1 MMTRI
6 LSVNPE
12 KICLK
17 NIKYAAELIRK
28 GGLVAFP
35 TETVYGLGANAF
47 DAYAVARIFE
57 VKKRPRFD
65 PIIVHIFSRKDIKN
79 ICFDVDER
87 ANMLMDR
94 FWPGPLTL
102 LFSKLDHVP
111 DIVTAGLPTVAVRM
125 PAHPVARELIKEAR
139 TPIAAPSANP
149 FGYLSPT
156 TSHHVVEQLGEKVD
170 VILDGGPCP
179 LGIESTVLDV
189 TETKPVLLR
198 PGGLPIEEIE
208 SVIGEVTLSS
218 SSKKPHS
225 PGQLPCHY
233 APKTPIRILHKN
245 KRIQTGKRIGLLA
258 FTDPKMQEQY
268 EMVEVLSSKGDL
280 HEAAANLFSCLHR
293 LDQAGLDVIYA
304 EAIEETGLGRAIMD
318 RLHRASAKRSSV
330 SSI

>member
-1 MMTRI
+1 MTRV
-6 LSVNPE
+6 LYVNPE
-12 KICLK
+12 KISLK

-35 TETVYGLGANAF
+35 TETVYGLGTNAF

-65 PIIVHIFSRKDIKN
+65 PIIVHIFSKKDIKN

-102 LFSKLDHVP
+102 LFSKSDHVP

-170 VILDGGPCP
+170 VILDGGSCP

-189 TETKPVLLR
+189 TKTKPVLLR

-233 APKTPIRILHKN
+233 APKTPIRILNKY

-258 FTDPKMQEQY
+258 FTDPKKQEQY

-280 HEAAANLFSCLHR
+280 REAAANLFSCLHR

-304 EAIEETGLGRAIMD
+304 EAIEEKGLGRAIMD
-318 RLHRASAKRSSV
+318 RLHRASAKRSSI